1 MFSGE
6 GNFKTELSFQ
16 EVIVYLKK
24 TSKSRKKRIQLKLLL
39 LKNRDLSKLMNN
51 IDQRK
56 SGKVM
61 IQV

>member
-39 LKNRDLSKLMNN
+39 LKNRDLSKLINN

-56 SGKVM
+56 GGKVM